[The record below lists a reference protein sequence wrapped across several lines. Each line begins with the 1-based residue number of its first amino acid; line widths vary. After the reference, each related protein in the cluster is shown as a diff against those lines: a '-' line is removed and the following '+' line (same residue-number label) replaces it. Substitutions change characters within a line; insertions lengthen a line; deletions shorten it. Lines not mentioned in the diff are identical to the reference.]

1 MQNKKSYLFVTIE
14 GGGNTTPVLAV
25 ARKLQSQGHQVH
37 VLTEPCMEELVRSAE
52 LGFIPFHDYFTRTD
66 RTEDIFQDWK
76 PSSPL
81 KDPVIDRIVLGP
93 AVIVAKATLQALEQT
108 NADTVVADCLLPG
121 AVMAAERLKKRSIIL
136 FHMPE
141 YFPGPNRPPGIFGLL
156 PGKGVVGRLRD
167 RLLGRAFHAI
177 LNMYLSRLNR
187 FRDEWGL
194 PKISRTA
201 DLFHRA
207 DLRII
212 QTLRD
217 FDFPLEPAPAN
228 VRYTGP
234 VLDDPDWAGNGSMTW
249 LQDDDRPLVVIS
261 LSSTFQNQSKVI
273 QNAIMALEDM
283 HVRGIVTLGPALLDN
298 GFIVPDH
305 VHVVKTAPHSMVFPK
320 ADLVITH
327 AGHGTVMRA
336 LANGLPLV
344 CVPMGRDQNDNAAK
358 VAWHGCGIRLG
369 SKSSPRKIRKAVSKV
384 LHDPAFR
391 ERAAKFQ
398 QAIHEYS
405 EKDLLMDVF
414 NDLYDENQ
422 KTNCRTDNRQCHVSD
437 STH

>member
-1 MQNKKSYLFVTIE
+1 MNNKQSYLFVTIE
-14 GGGNTTPVLAV
+14 GGGNTAPVLSV
-25 ARKLQSQGHQVH
+25 ARKLHSHGHQVH
-37 VLTEPCMEELVRSAE
+37 VLTEPCMEDVVTAAGLN
-52 LGFIPFHDYFTRTD
+52 FIPFTEYFTRTD

-93 AVIVAKATLQALEQT
+93 AGIVAKATLHALEQT
-108 NADTVVADCLLPG
+108 NADTVVADLLLPG
-121 AVMAAERLKKRSIIL
+121 ALMAAEHLKKKSVVL

-156 PGKGVVGRLRD
+156 PGKGVAGRLRD
-167 RLLGRAFHAI
+167 RLLGKAFHAVM
-177 LNMYLSRLNR
+177 NMYLSRINR
-187 FRDEWGL
+187 FREGWGL
-194 PKISRTA
+194 PKIKKTV
-201 DLFHRA
+201 DLYNRA

-217 FDFPLEPAPAN
+217 FDFPVEPAPAN

-234 VLDDPDWAGNGSMTW
+234 VLDDPDWVENGFMPW
-249 LQDDDRPLVVIS
+249 LKKDNRPLVVIS

-273 QNAIMALEDM
+273 QNAIQALDGM
-283 HVRGIVTLGPALLDN
+283 DVRGLVTLGPAMLDN
-298 GFIVPDH
+298 GFSVPDN
-305 VHVVKTAPHSMVFPK
+305 VHVLKTAPHSMVFPK

-336 LANGLPLV
+336 LSSGLPLV

-369 SKSSPRKIRKAVSKV
+369 SKASPKKIRDAVSKII
-384 LHDPAFR
+384 HDQAFR
-391 ERAAKFQ
+391 QNAAKFQ
-398 QAIHEYS
+398 EAIREQAK
-405 EKDLLMDVF
+405 KDEIMDVF
-414 NDLYDENQ
+414 ATL
-422 KTNCRTDNRQCHVSD
+422 S
-437 STH
+437 

>member
-1 MQNKKSYLFVTIE
+1 MNNKQSYLFVTIE
-14 GGGNTTPVLAV
+14 GGGNTAPVLGV
-25 ARKLQSQGHQVH
+25 ARKLHSQGHRVH
-37 VLTEPCMEELVRSAE
+37 VLTEPCLEEVVTAAG
-52 LGFIPFHDYFTRTD
+52 LGFIPFGEYFTRTD

-93 AVIVAKATLQALEQT
+93 AGIVAKATLQALEQT
-108 NADTVVADCLLPG
+108 NADTVVADLMVPG
-121 AVMAAERLKKRSIIL
+121 ALMAAERLKKKSVVL

-141 YFPGPNRPPGIFGLL
+141 YFPGPNRPPGMFGLL
-156 PGKGVVGRLRD
+156 PGKGVAGRLRD
-167 RLLGRAFHAI
+167 RLLGTAFHAV
-177 LNMYLSRLNR
+177 LNMYLSRINR

-194 PKISRTA
+194 PRINRIV
-201 DLFHRA
+201 DLFNQA

-217 FDFPLEPAPAN
+217 FDFPIEPAPAN
-228 VRYTGP
+228 VRYTGS
-234 VLDDPDWAGNGSMTW
+234 VLDDPDWVGNGSMPW
-249 LQDDDRPLVVIS
+249 LQKDDRPLVVIS

-273 QNAIMALEDM
+273 QNAIRALEGMD
-283 HVRGIVTLGPALLDN
+283 VRGLVTLGPAMLDN
-298 GFIVPDH
+298 GFSVPDH
-305 VHVVKTAPHSMVFPK
+305 VHVVKTAPHSMVFPQ

-369 SKSSPRKIRKAVSKV
+369 SKATPEKIRDAVSNI
-384 LHDPAFR
+384 LNEPAFR
-391 ERAAKFQ
+391 QNAAKFQ
-398 QAIHEYS
+398 EAIREHAK
-405 EKDLLMDVF
+405 KDVIMDVF
-414 NDLYDENQ
+414 EKL
-422 KTNCRTDNRQCHVSD
+422 S
-437 STH
+437 